1 MTNFYADTVR
11 TLHKFNNVN
20 TRNKNA
26 QMKNN
31 VKKIYILIP
40 LISEKKSEPQ
50 VVKRTK
56 MI

>member
-20 TRNKNA
+20 TRNKKA